1 MLAEYR
7 DVGHWSGRLTQK
19 GVLGLMT
26 AKREYVGKGGDEFG
40 RFDKVMRGLLAVPY
54 EELQKE
60 LSKERKKK
68 ERRKKRVKK
77 PASRVTDDR

>member
-7 DVGHWSGRLTQK
+7 AIGHGLARVAQK
-19 GVLGLMT
+19 DILGLMT
-26 AKREYVGKGGDEFG
+26 AKKEYVGKGGDEFG

-60 LSKERKKK
+60 LGKEKKKK
-68 ERRKKRVKK
+68 ERRKKRIKK
-77 PASRVTDDR
+77 PASGVAGDR